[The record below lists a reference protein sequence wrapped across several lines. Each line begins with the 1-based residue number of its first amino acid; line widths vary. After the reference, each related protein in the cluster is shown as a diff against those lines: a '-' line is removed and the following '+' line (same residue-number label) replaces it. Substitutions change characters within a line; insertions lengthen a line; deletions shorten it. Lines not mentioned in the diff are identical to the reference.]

1 MASKVQL
8 FSLGGDGG
16 RVNEHTGTTRATPAS
31 SSPNNQDVF
40 IWSLYQLGGAEHDV
54 DVEAIYLLSF
64 ELAPARLGWR
74 TRPDLPDYKKTSKAL
89 QAVEARTHVGLVH
102 RTSQHLR
109 RLTAAGTAWVEQ
121 NLAIL
126 ERNYGG
132 TAPVQ
137 AAATNTHERR
147 RRAVRASTAF
157 AAWSQEQEMA
167 LGDLADAL
175 ECSPASPNSIWNAR
189 VIELQRA
196 ANVLNDDDLSAF
208 ATAAAQYVARHVK
221 D

>member
-1 MASKVQL
+1 MMGEPMEPRRTA
-8 FSLGGDGG
+8 
-16 RVNEHTGTTRATPAS
+16 PAS

-40 IWSLYQLGGAEHDV
+40 VWSLYQLGGAEHDV

-74 TRPDLPDYKKTSKAL
+74 TRPELPDYKKTSKAL

-102 RTSQHLR
+102 RTSPHLR
-109 RLTAAGTAWVEQ
+109 RLTTAGTEWIEQ
-121 NLAIL
+121 NRAIL

-132 TAPVQ
+132 GAPVQ
-137 AAATNTHERR
+137 ASLKNAHERR
-147 RRAVRASTAF
+147 RRSVRASAAF
-157 AAWSQEQEMA
+157 GHWSRASEIS
-167 LGDLADAL
+167 LPDLADAL
-175 ECSPASPNSIWNAR
+175 ECTTASPRSVWNSR

-196 ANVLNDDDLSAF
+196 ARILDDGELADF
-208 ATAAAQYVARHVK
+208 ADAASRRVARDVE

>member
-1 MASKVQL
+1 MAEAL
-8 FSLGGDGG
+8 E
-16 RVNEHTGTTRATPAS
+16 RTRATPAS

-109 RLTAAGTAWVEQ
+109 RLTAVGTAWVEQ

-132 TAPVQ
+132 TTPVQ

-147 RRAVRASTAF
+147 RRAVRTSAAF
-157 AAWSQEQEMA
+157 GTWSQGQEIPVSH
-167 LGDLADAL
+167 LADAL

-196 ANVLNDDDLSAF
+196 AHVLADDDLAAF
-208 ATAAAQYVARHVK
+208 ATAAARVIDQNVK